1 MSTPGRVWVTG
12 QQAAADR
19 LYGNIVGQALPTVT
33 MPQVHLDA
41 FADLTAS
48 LTAFG
53 ERVAT
58 EVRRMTEGVRAAYR
72 SLPRAVRR
80 GRHHRSSRDR
90 ASRHWPGTD
99 AVCPDHPARVIYR
112 HLVADTV
119 TTAAGSP
126 DLARQRAAQVERALA
141 RCGDADT
148 RALADAVP
156 ASDLPVSTHEQS
168 CTDMTSDVTTHR
180 ELAPDDPSTSLL
192 VAVIASRNAPADG
205 PAALTYDLT
214 AMVRTQT

>member
-1 MSTPGRVWVTG
+1 MSTTARVWVTG
-12 QQAAADR
+12 QQATADR
-19 LYGNIVGQALPTVT
+19 LHARIVAQVLPTVT
-33 MPQVHLDA
+33 VPQVRLDA
-41 FADLTAS
+41 FADLTSS
-48 LTAFG
+48 LAAFG

-80 GRHHRSSRDR
+80 GRHHRITRDR

-112 HLVADTV
+112 HLVTDTL

-126 DLARQRAAQVERALA
+126 DLAQHRHAQVERALA

-148 RALADAVP
+148 RALSAAVP
-156 ASDLPVSTHEQS
+156 ETELLVSTHEQS
-168 CTDMTSDVTTHR
+168 CTDMTTDVTTHR
-180 ELAPDDPSTSLL
+180 ELRPDDTSTSRL

-205 PAALTYDLT
+205 PAALTYEHT
-214 AMVRTQT
+214 EMAHTQT

>member
-1 MSTPGRVWVTG
+1 MSTPARVWVTG
-12 QQAAADR
+12 QQAAAER
-19 LYGNIVGQALPTVT
+19 LQANIVAQVLPTITV
-33 MPQVHLDA
+33 PQVHLDA

-48 LTAFG
+48 LSALRDRLG
-53 ERVAT
+53 AEM
-58 EVRRMTEGVRAAYR
+58 RRLSDGVRAAYR

-80 GRHHRSSRDR
+80 GRHHRKTRDR

-112 HLVADTV
+112 HLITDTV

-126 DLARQRAAQVERALA
+126 DLAQHRAAQVERALA
-141 RCGDADT
+141 RCGAADT
-148 RALADAVP
+148 RALSAAIPDTE
-156 ASDLPVSTHEQS
+156 LLVSTHEQS

-180 ELAPDDPSTSLL
+180 ELAPDDMSTSRL

-205 PAALTYDLT
+205 PAARTYNLTEM
-214 AMVRTQT
+214 AHTQT